1 MCDWRMMLEE
11 RLVVKEGVWREV
23 YEKSR
28 RKKRIG
34 MRRWRVKEVLEGGR
48 RDTARRHGDRLPV
61 VDLSN

>member
-1 MCDWRMMLEE
+1 M
-11 RLVVKEGVWREV
+11 

-28 RKKRIG
+28 RKKKKV
-34 MRRWRVKEVLEGGR
+34 MRRWRVKEVGGLEGGK